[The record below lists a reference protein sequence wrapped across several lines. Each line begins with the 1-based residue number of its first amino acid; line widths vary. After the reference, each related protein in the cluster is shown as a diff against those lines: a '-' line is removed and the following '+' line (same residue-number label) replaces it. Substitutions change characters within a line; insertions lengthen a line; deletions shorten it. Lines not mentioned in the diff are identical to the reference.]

1 MIPLLLAAALG
12 LANPVIQNHGNP
24 PTRVLVNQ
32 TPKKQAIVT
41 ITYVK
46 SAWYVNKPLLKRGF
60 RKAIPTYKVI
70 DGLDEKYFTWLG
82 NNTAF
87 GGIYFWA
94 SKEKAEK
101 WFSPQWFETVEK
113 KRGTVGQVTW
123 FKLKDRWISADFSV
137 EKGAIV
143 ITLSPKQLTKQ
154 VEGLLGEASVEN
166 LLGETR
172 YIHFWQNTE
181 MAEKALQTVA
191 GTNPDYVF
199 FNSPRAIINNH
210 KGGNQ

>member
-70 DGLDEKYFTWLG
+70 DGLDK
-82 NNTAF
+82 NTSPGLATTRLLAESIF
-87 GGIYFWA
+87 G
-94 SKEKAEK
+94 
-101 WFSPQWFETVEK
+101 PVK
-113 KRGTVGQVTW
+113 K
-123 FKLKDRWISADFSV
+123 KLKNGLAPN
-137 EKGAIV
+137 G
-143 ITLSPKQLTKQ
+143 LKQLKKSA
-154 VEGLLGEASVEN
+154 EPLG
-166 LLGETR
+166 R
-172 YIHFWQNTE
+172 
-181 MAEKALQTVA
+181 
-191 GTNPDYVF
+191 
-199 FNSPRAIINNH
+199 
-210 KGGNQ
+210 